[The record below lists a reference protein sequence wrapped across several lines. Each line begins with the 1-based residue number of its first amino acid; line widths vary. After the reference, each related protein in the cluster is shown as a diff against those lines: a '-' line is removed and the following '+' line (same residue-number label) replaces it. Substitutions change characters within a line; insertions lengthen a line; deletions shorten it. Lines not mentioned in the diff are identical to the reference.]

1 MLVNG
6 ECLKKRHLLKAGD
19 EVEVSFLLTP
29 EISLEPQ
36 NIALDVLFEDEH
48 LIAVNKPAGMVVH
61 PAPGHPDKTFVNA
74 LLYHCRSLNVYHA
87 QEGLVNFDS
96 ARQSQIEAQRSD
108 RESHS
113 KTMAAET
120 RRKSSGLS
128 QCEAGERSELATKKD
143 RFGKVAASQ
152 NSPNLTERGIT
163 DPVRPGIVHRLDKDT
178 SGVLLAAKTSE
189 AHAKLVELFAE
200 RRMHKDYLAVCVGTP
215 REGLIDAPIRRHPTQ
230 RKEMAV
236 CFEQGKEAK
245 SRCKVLG
252 KNGQLSL
259 VQIQLLT
266 GRTHQIRVHL
276 KHIGAPVLGDAVYG
290 NAGAN
295 KKFGAARQL
304 LHASRLQFQHPITDF
319 PLEICAPIPKD
330 LLLYTEIFH
339 T

>member
-1 MLVNG
+1 MLEEKTSAQSRRRG
-6 ECLKKRHLLKAGD
+6 GCLVPMTA
-19 EVEVSFLLTP
+19 

-48 LIAVNKPAGMVVH
+48 LIAVNKPAGVVH

-74 LLYHCRSLNVYHA
+74 LLYHCRSLNV
-87 QEGLVNFDS
+87 
-96 ARQSQIEAQRSD
+96 
-108 RESHS
+108 
-113 KTMAAET
+113 
-120 RRKSSGLS
+120 
-128 QCEAGERSELATKKD
+128 
-143 RFGKVAASQ
+143 
-152 NSPNLTERGIT
+152 T

-178 SGVLLAAKTSE
+178 SGSPPRRKDGGGPREIKA
-189 AHAKLVELFAE
+189 ELFAA

-245 SRCKVLG
+245 SRCQVLG

-259 VQIQLLT
+259 FQIQLLT

-295 KKFGAARQL
+295 KKFGVARQL
-304 LHASRLQFQHPITDF
+304 LHASRLQFQHPIANF
-319 PLEICAPIPKD
+319 SLEISLPFRMIFC
-330 LLLYTEIFH
+330 YTQMN
-339 T
+339 